1 MPASRPVVA
10 YIQRMTTQILTR
22 SDVQSR
28 LAEVQTEIFLL
39 GVKRLALFGSV
50 QRNEARS
57 DSDVDVLVEFLP
69 GRKTFD
75 QLLALGELL
84 EGMLGHRVELVT
96 VESLSPY
103 LRPYIIAEAQDVL
116 RAA

>member
-1 MPASRPVVA
+1 MNRARA
-10 YIQRMTTQILTR
+10 FAAA
-22 SDVQSR
+22 QS
-28 LAEVQTEIFLL
+28 EIFQL
-39 GVKRLALFGSV
+39 GMQRLALLGSV

-69 GRKTFD
+69 GQKTFD
-75 QLLALGELL
+75 HLLALGELL
-84 EGMLGHRVELVT
+84 EGTLGHRVEMVT

-103 LRPYIIAEAQDVL
+103 LRPYILAEAQDVL

>member
-1 MPASRPVVA
+1 
-10 YIQRMTTQILTR
+10 MTAQILTR
-22 SDVQSR
+22 SVVQAR
-28 LAEVQTEIFLL
+28 LAEAQAEIFQL
-39 GVKRLALFGSV
+39 GVQSLALFGSV

-57 DSDVDVLVEFLP
+57 DSDVDVLVEFVP

-103 LRPYIIAEAQDVL
+103 LRPYILAEAQDVL